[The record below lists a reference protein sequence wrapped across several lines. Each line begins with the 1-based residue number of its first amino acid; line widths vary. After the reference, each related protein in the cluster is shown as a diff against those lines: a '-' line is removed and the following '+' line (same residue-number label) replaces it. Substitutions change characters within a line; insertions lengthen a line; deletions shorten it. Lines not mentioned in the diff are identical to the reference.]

1 LAVESPTEAVAV
13 LLTNIGRY
21 FLLRC
26 TIIDAKGCIG
36 HVSDTVL
43 RFCRTHALHEASWAK
58 ALLSLRPCSPKF
70 LCNVMGQ
77 D

>member
-36 HVSDTVL
+36 HVRDTVL
-43 RFCRTHALHEASWAK
+43 RFRRTHALHEASWAK
-58 ALLSLRPCSPKF
+58 TLLYLRPCSPKF
-70 LCNVMGQ
+70 LCNVM